1 MAEQHH
7 DNFRDMERANRR
19 ATAKLVILFILINS
33 AGGVG
38 LDFLTHLYVAPVLA
52 LHGIQI
58 GFPIF
63 MPLAALVA
71 SVHALRAYFSGSSV
85 LLDLVCAKELSG
97 DSPKN
102 QTVIDVVTEI
112 ALASRIPRPRVCVMD
127 DPAPNAFASGRDPGH
142 STICVTQGLI
152 DQLDREELQAV
163 IAHEIAHIRGHDT
176 RLMQMALVMVGTA
189 GLFQPP
195 VARPRGPLSANSGGG
210 ASQPPPPQI
219 DLRAILS
226 RGAMLSMSRQR
237 EYLADAAAVEFTRN
251 PIGLIRALE
260 HIARIESPLKY
271 QLRAVAPMFIVDPA
285 ECGGSNWSDLLDGV
299 TKIESQADKSKEAR
313 DAEVAQF
320 MIHGMPQSTNVFQ
333 GLFSSHPPIRER
345 IVRLSALAA
354 NPAGASAET
363 TSDLQTQRQA
373 AAKVVSEISKSNPD
387 VVAAVLGSVLKN
399 NPMVQ
404 VLGSLGQ
411 GAQDDTTLQDA
422 APSETGGGDSDED
435 TYKKLYNYNMS
446 LTGDRLRNLADPSS
460 NPLTPLQQM
469 LRGAPAN
476 FDPNQLRTMIAV
488 AMASQ
493 HKPRV
498 VVTVKQSSSSTSM
511 MVLFWAVIAISA
523 GAIVAALTIK

>member
-1 MAEQHH
+1 VAEQHH
-7 DNFRDMERANRR
+7 DNFRNMERANRR
-19 ATAKLVILFILINS
+19 ATAKLVMLFILINS

-38 LDFLTHLYVAPVLA
+38 LDFFTHIILSS
-52 LHGIQI
+52 HGIRL

-71 SVHALRAYFSGSSV
+71 GVHALRAYFSGSSV

-127 DPAPNAFASGRDPGH
+127 DPAPNAFASGRDPEH

-189 GLFQPP
+189 GLFQPHVSLP
-195 VARPRGPLSANSGGG
+195 SGPLSASSGGG
-210 ASQPPPPQI
+210 EPQI
-219 DLRAILS
+219 DLRAIFS
-226 RGAMLSMSRQR
+226 RGAMISMSRQR

-299 TKIESQADKSKEAR
+299 TKIESQAGKSKEAR

-320 MIHGMPQSTNVFQ
+320 MIHGMPQSTNLFQ
-333 GLFSSHPPIRER
+333 GLFSSHPPIRDR
-345 IVRLSALAA
+345 IVRLSELVA

-363 TSDLQTQRQA
+363 TLDLQTHRQA
-373 AAKVVSEISKSNPD
+373 AAKVVSEISKNNPD
-387 VVAAVLGSVLKN
+387 VVVAVLGSMLKN
-399 NPMVQ
+399 NPMAQ
-404 VLGSLGQ
+404 VLDSLGQ
-411 GAQDDTTLQDA
+411 GAQDDTTLRDA
-422 APSETGGGDSDED
+422 TPSPPGGGDSDEK
-435 TYKKLYNYNMS
+435 TYEKLYNYNLS
-446 LTGDRLRNLADPSS
+446 LTGDRRRNLLDPTG

-469 LRGAPAN
+469 LKGAPGN
-476 FDPNQLRTMIAV
+476 FDPNQLRTAIAV

-498 VVTVKQSSSSTSM
+498 VVTVKQSSSSTSTM
-511 MVLFWAVIAISA
+511 ALFWAVIAISA
-523 GAIVAALTIK
+523 GAIVAALAIK

>member
-1 MAEQHH
+1 VAEQHH

-19 ATAKLVILFILINS
+19 ATAKLVIVFILINS
-33 AGGVG
+33 AGGFG
-38 LDFLTHLYVAPVLA
+38 LDFLTHLFVAPVLA
-52 LHGIQI
+52 LHGIRI

-63 MPLAALVA
+63 MPLAALLA
-71 SVHALRAYFSGSSV
+71 SAHALRAYFSGSSV

-127 DPAPNAFASGRDPGH
+127 DPAPNAFASGRDPEH

-176 RLMQMALVMVGTA
+176 RLMQMALVMVGSA
-189 GLFQPP
+189 GLFQPG
-195 VARPRGPLSANSGGG
+195 GPLSARSGGG
-210 ASQPPPPQI
+210 AGQPPPL

-226 RGAMLSMSRQR
+226 RGAMISMSRQR

-354 NPAGASAET
+354 NPADASAET
-363 TSDLQTQRQA
+363 TSDLQTHRQA
-373 AAKVVSEISKSNPD
+373 AAKVVAEISKNNPD
-387 VVAAVLGSVLKN
+387 VVAAVLGSVLKS
-399 NPMVQ
+399 NPMAQ
-404 VLGSLGQ
+404 ALGSLGQ
-411 GAQDDTTLQDA
+411 GAQDDTTLQGA
-422 APSETGGGDSDED
+422 APSETGCGDSDED
-435 TYKKLYNYNMS
+435 TYKKLYNYNLS
-446 LTGDRLRNLADPSS
+446 LTGDGPRNLPDPTG

-523 GAIVAALTIK
+523 GAIVAAMAVK

>member
-7 DNFRDMERANRR
+7 DNFRNMERANRR

-38 LDFLTHLYVAPVLA
+38 LDFFTHIILSS
-52 LHGIQI
+52 HGIRL

-102 QTVIDVVTEI
+102 QTVIDVVNEI
-112 ALASRIPRPRVCVMD
+112 ALASRISRPRVCVMD
-127 DPAPNAFASGRDPGH
+127 DPAPNAFASGRDPEH

-176 RLMQMALVMVGTA
+176 RLMQMALVMVGSA
-189 GLFQPP
+189 GLFQSP
-195 VARPRGPLSANSGGG
+195 VALPSGPLSASSGGG
-210 ASQPPPPQI
+210 AWQPPPPQI

-226 RGAMLSMSRQR
+226 RGAMISMSRQR

-285 ECGGSNWSDLLDGV
+285 ECGGNNWSDLLDGV
-299 TKIESQADKSKEAR
+299 TRIESQADKSKEAR

-333 GLFSSHPPIRER
+333 GLFSSHPPIRDR
-345 IVRLSALAA
+345 IVRLSALVA

-363 TSDLQTQRQA
+363 TSDLQTHRQA
-373 AAKVVSEISKSNPD
+373 AAKVVSEISKNNPD
-387 VVAAVLGSVLKN
+387 VVAAVLGSMLKN
-399 NPMVQ
+399 SPMAQ

-411 GAQDDTTLQDA
+411 GAQDDTTLEDA
-422 APSETGGGDSDED
+422 APSETGGGDSDEK
-435 TYKKLYNYNMS
+435 TYKKLYNYNLG
-446 LTGDRLRNLADPSS
+446 LTGNRPRNLPDPTG

-476 FDPNQLRTMIAV
+476 FDPNQLRTAIAV

-498 VVTVKQSSSSTSM
+498 VVTVKQSSWSTLT

>member
-1 MAEQHH
+1 MGVFVAEQHP
-7 DNFRDMERANRR
+7 DNFREMERANRR
-19 ATAKLVILFILINS
+19 ATAKLVIVFILINS

-52 LHGIQI
+52 LHGIRI

-63 MPLAALVA
+63 MPLAALLA

-127 DPAPNAFASGRDPGH
+127 DPAPNAFASGRDPEH

-176 RLMQMALVMVGTA
+176 RLMQMALVMVGSA
-189 GLFQPP
+189 GLFQPG
-195 VARPRGPLSANSGGG
+195 GPLSGRSGGG
-210 ASQPPPPQI
+210 AGQPPPL

-226 RGAMLSMSRQR
+226 RGAMISMSRQR

-271 QLRAVAPMFIVDPA
+271 QLHAVAPMFIVDPA

-313 DAEVAQF
+313 DAEVAQL

-345 IVRLSALAA
+345 IVRLSALVA
-354 NPAGASAET
+354 NPAGTSAET
-363 TSDLQTQRQA
+363 TSDLQSHRQA
-373 AAKVVSEISKSNPD
+373 SAKVVSEISKNNPD

-399 NPMVQ
+399 NPMAQ
-404 VLGSLGQ
+404 VLGALGQ
-411 GAQDDTTLQDA
+411 GAQDDTTLQDT

-435 TYKKLYNYNMS
+435 TYKKLYNYNLS
-446 LTGDRLRNLADPSS
+446 LTGDRPRNLPDPTG

-469 LRGAPAN
+469 LSGAPAN

-493 HKPRV
+493 QNP
-498 VVTVKQSSSSTSM
+498 
-511 MVLFWAVIAISA
+511 
-523 GAIVAALTIK
+523 AL